1 MRLRGN
7 DRNPSEDLPSD
18 WSDEQRRT
26 LHAESSTPPML
37 GPIPHYSD
45 GHNVMVERQRLD
57 GKRQQVV
64 PLFRDPFVSHPLQL
78 RVRHQNTPFSYDRLA
93 VFYAAVLAETQ
104 KRIKAKHGHDIRLV
118 TTGEDGKLRWLVDL
132 HSLRVSGITSMI
144 ESGVPLEVVSQF
156 VAGHATLV
164 MTLHYLKYSP
174 LKLREFLADAHEKM
188 LANTD
193 FVGSELFSAN
203 LGEFAPF
210 MLSQAGAGAGPG
222 SASLKER
229 TGIITITSEGIC
241 PGTSCSTG
249 GPAVDSSGRNHGPV
263 PGGQRCGLC
272 RYWITGPA
280 HLLGQVAAVNNL
292 AYSIRKKGIEVAN
305 LNDQRLD
312 AEDEGNQS
320 SARQLRDRVDILNRE
335 LAIDVEEWA
344 ARYKYASQS
353 VTLLNDYL
361 AAKAKAERTT
371 LPVPFLTASTSH
383 ELRVTLEE
391 AHEFALLD
399 QITQMSSFVTGF
411 KNREAELEKN
421 AILSQMMATNGM
433 KPLLLGLNEQQAHE
447 AGNLLSAVVLQ
458 QVRSQELGDVLSGN
472 RPINDYPRLAQT
484 IEALATAVDQ
494 NPELKNGDWK
504 NLARLLSGRNDNAN
518 ENHDE
523 EDEEERRFG

>member
-1 MRLRGN
+1 MLETPLRSHQARWLDSGLL
-7 DRNPSEDLPSD
+7 DEMVYDPISHTEVKNPSPHAIPGRSEGALHLQRDPLRNQGWLGLWVNTNKTASYDRETVGFLIPYVSD
-18 WSDEQRRT
+18 RLATLLTLMIEWQRRY
-26 LHAESSTPPML
+26 LPPML
-37 GPIPHYSD
+37 CPIPHYSD
-45 GHNVMVERQRLD
+45 AHNVMVERRRLD
-57 GKRQQVV
+57 GKCQQVV

-78 RVRHQNTPFSYDRLA
+78 RVRHQNTPFSYNRLA

-203 LGEFAPF
+203 LGELAPF

-222 SASLKER
+222 FASLKER
-229 TGIITITSEGIC
+229 TGIMTITSEGIC

-249 GPAVDSSGRNHGPV
+249 GPAVDSGGRNHGPV

-292 AYSIRKKGIEVAN
+292 AYAIRKKGLEVAH

-312 AEDEGNQS
+312 AEDEGNRS
-320 SARQLRDRVDILNRE
+320 KARQLRDRVDILNRE

-344 ARYKYASQS
+344 ARYK
-353 VTLLNDYL
+353 
-361 AAKAKAERTT
+361 
-371 LPVPFLTASTSH
+371 
-383 ELRVTLEE
+383 
-391 AHEFALLD
+391 
-399 QITQMSSFVTGF
+399 
-411 KNREAELEKN
+411 
-421 AILSQMMATNGM
+421 
-433 KPLLLGLNEQQAHE
+433 
-447 AGNLLSAVVLQ
+447 
-458 QVRSQELGDVLSGN
+458 
-472 RPINDYPRLAQT
+472 
-484 IEALATAVDQ
+484 
-494 NPELKNGDWK
+494 
-504 NLARLLSGRNDNAN
+504 
-518 ENHDE
+518 
-523 EDEEERRFG
+523 